1 MGNAPP
7 VEVRPRRADSG
18 LVSACCLARKGNFRH
33 GPPVPVD
40 IAQDWKSLARE
51 ERYGKK
57 VTWCP
62 GRMLETRYELIES
75 GDEWTEARKSQDVD
89 LSAVA
94 LDTFERA
101 PPARPGGQSAFAY
114 PPGRTED
121 EEERRRREKELAGD
135 EELARNL
142 AAQLRLTSPVETMP
156 DRASDP
162 FGDDDRRLPRV
173 GDRNP
178 AAYRGEADADRAP
191 GVEYHAM
198 DSDTEDAFY
207 AEPPKA
213 AGYHQVLC
221 NVLVSFFRNGA
232 LNSRA

>member
-1 MGNAPP
+1 MGNAPD

-89 LSAVA
+89 LSALPEVGAVRNMSFSPAPATARQRVA
-94 LDTFERA
+94 
-101 PPARPGGQSAFAY
+101 
-114 PPGRTED
+114 
-121 EEERRRREKELAGD
+121 ERRKG
-135 EELARNL
+135 RN
-142 AAQLRLTSPVETMP
+142 
-156 DRASDP
+156 
-162 FGDDDRRLPRV
+162 
-173 GDRNP
+173 
-178 AAYRGEADADRAP
+178 RGEAEKSESSTAP
-191 GVEYHAM
+191 SNLEVTKLEHEMGE
-198 DSDTEDAFY
+198 AFE
-207 AEPPKA
+207 APKA
-213 AGYHQVLC
+213 EDFSQA
-221 NVLVSFFRNGA
+221 A
-232 LNSRA
+232 PE